1 MCVCVIFRYLFT
13 IEYFC
18 DMKEVD
24 ALQKLFDNIKEDTSS
39 QSYIEQNKEFE
50 KFLSDMKIDVEK
62 KRILISREDTVP
74 QTVCF
79 NC

>member
-1 MCVCVIFRYLFT
+1 
-13 IEYFC
+13 
-18 DMKEVD
+18 MKEVD